1 MDVLFVA
8 PSLAIAVVILQGWLK
23 FVSREPPNGKK
34 HGLKME
40 DSVWWID
47 WIVTASIAL
56 VVLVLAASHD
66 GRATATLQVGL
77 GFGVLFLGYSV
88 IPFFVRQICYNGNG
102 KIKSW
107 KHIAVLNFVGMGIL
121 LSSAAVGANV
131 NGL

>member
-1 MDVLFVA
+1 MA
-8 PSLAIAVVILQGWLK
+8 PGLALAVVFLQGWLK

-40 DSVWWID
+40 DSIWWID

-56 VVLVLAASHD
+56 VVLVTAASYD
-66 GRATATLQVGL
+66 GKPTATLQVGL

-88 IPFFVRQICYNGNG
+88 IPFFVRQVCYDGRG

-107 KHIAVLNFVGMGIL
+107 KHIAVLNFAGMAIL

-131 NGL
+131 NGV